1 MNNQLTFIRV
11 YSLGCEGVGKGIAMQ
26 WFERN
31 QACRIQQ
38 RVKENNV

>member
-11 YSLGCEGVGKGIAMQ
+11 YSLGCEGVGKGIVMQ

-31 QACRIQQ
+31 QTCMIQQ

>member
-11 YSLGCEGVGKGIAMQ
+11 YSLGCEEVGKGIAMQ

-31 QACRIQQ
+31 QAFLMLQ
-38 RVKENNV
+38 KEVCV

>member
-1 MNNQLTFIRV
+1 MNNQLTFTEVAYI
-11 YSLGCEGVGKGIAMQ
+11 GCERVGKGIAMQ
-26 WFERN
+26 WFERK

>member
-31 QACRIQQ
+31 KVCFMMQEEVC
-38 RVKENNV
+38 V